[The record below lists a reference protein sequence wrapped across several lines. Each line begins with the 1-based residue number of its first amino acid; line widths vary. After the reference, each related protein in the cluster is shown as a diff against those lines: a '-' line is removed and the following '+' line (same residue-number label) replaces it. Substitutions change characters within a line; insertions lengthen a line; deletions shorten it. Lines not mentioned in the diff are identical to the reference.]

1 MATFSSTFVAS
12 IRSLNTV
19 RSTSSTNQSNNQRR
33 LKPVVA
39 MGGTARYKGTHMREM
54 KLAEMIERKVTEAE
68 TVCAGDEGSDECK
81 VAWDEVEEIS
91 QAKAHLRVKLERDED
106 PMEEFCSGDPET
118 EECTVVYDG

>member
-68 TVCAGDEGSDECK
+68 KVCAGDEGSDECK

>member
-12 IRSLNTV
+12 IRSLKTV
-19 RSTSSTNQSNNQRR
+19 RSTSFTNQSNNQRR

-39 MGGTARYKGTHMREM
+39 MGGTARYKGTHMREK

-68 TVCAGDEGSDECK
+68 EVCAGDEGSDECK

>member
-12 IRSLNTV
+12 IRSLKTV
-19 RSTSSTNQSNNQRR
+19 RSTSLTNQSNNQRR

-39 MGGTARYKGTHMREM
+39 MGGTARYKGTHIREM

-68 TVCAGDEGSDECK
+68 KVCAGDEGSDECK

>member
-12 IRSLNTV
+12 IRSLKTV
-19 RSTSSTNQSNNQRR
+19 RSTSFTNQSNNQRR

-68 TVCAGDEGSDECK
+68 EVCAGDEGSDECK